1 MTGTRPRWRTVTE
14 TRAGSSEMPVEPRRY
29 TTACVLLKQPDK
41 QKTARSLQGLDLGPY
56 LELLAALPG
65 QALCERGQ

>member
-1 MTGTRPRWRTVTE
+1 MTGTRLRWRTVTE

-41 QKTARSLQGLDLGPY
+41 QKTPRKDKPPRS
-56 LELLAALPG
+56 ELHENGVSGNFA
-65 QALCERGQ
+65 

>member
-14 TRAGSSEMPVEPRRY
+14 TRAGSSEIPVEPRRY

-41 QKTARSLQGLDLGPY
+41 QKTSTKHVHKHDHFGHCVIYATA
-56 LELLAALPG
+56 LLISKT
-65 QALCERGQ
+65 QS